1 MKNEN
6 LLIVADSER
15 NADLRYAVGFATP
28 CSFVYLRLRERS
40 LAVVPDVALARA
52 RRLARN
58 CRIVSLSTYQRR
70 IGSTGPAAVGLA
82 RIIRSILHEQH
93 LKKVVV
99 PAAFPLALA
108 RDLRRLKVKL
118 KIKEDPLFPDRQ
130 LKSMVEVRK
139 ISAALTM
146 AEVGLAEGLL
156 ALRSAKPARD
166 RSLVYRNAPL
176 TSERLRAIIDTAILH
191 AGGFPC
197 HTLVAGGR
205 QACDPQE
212 PGHGR
217 LRAQDPIVLSA
228 LVRSTKTGYHA
239 DIARTAVKGRA
250 SEAVRKMHD
259 AVRRAQDLAF
269 TQLKART
276 NALSLHQTVQR
287 FFELEGYSSRTRN
300 GSTEGFFHG
309 TGRGLGLESH
319 EAPRIGPGTADRLF
333 VGQVLALG
341 PGLAYPHIGVVRLE
355 DVVQIATQGPR
366 NLTKF
371 EKTLEL

>member
-28 CSFVYLRLRERS
+28 CSFVYLRLREQS
-40 LAVVPDVALARA
+40 LAVLPDVALARA
-52 RRLARN
+52 RKLARN
-58 CRIVSLSTYQRR
+58 CRIVSLSAYQRR
-70 IGSTGPAAVGLA
+70 IGSTGATVTGLA
-82 RIIRSILHEQH
+82 PIIRSILHEKD

-118 KIKEDPLFPDRQ
+118 RIKEDPFFPGRQ
-130 LKSMVEVRK
+130 LKSTVEVKK

-191 AGGFPC
+191 AGGYPC
-197 HTLVAGGR
+197 QTLVASGR

-212 PGHGR
+212 QGHGR
-217 LRAQDPIVLSA
+217 LRANEPTVISA
-228 LVRSTKTGYHA
+228 LVRSSKTGYHA
-239 DIARTAVKGRA
+239 GITRTAVKGRA
-250 SEAVRKMHD
+250 SDPVRKMHD
-259 AVRRAQDLAF
+259 TVRRAQDLAF
-269 TQLKART
+269 AQLKART
-276 NALSLHQTVQR
+276 TALSLHQSVHR
-287 FFELEGYSSRTRN
+287 FFELEGYSSRSRN

-309 TGRGLGLESH
+309 TGHGLGLESH
-319 EAPRIGPGTADRLF
+319 EAPYLGPGSADRLS
-333 VGQVLALG
+333 VGHVISLG
-341 PGLAYPHIGVVRLE
+341 PGLAYPHLGVVRLE